1 MKFFETCWGLSSSK
15 CSSAISNQ
23 QEVATKKRKRIGFYS
38 RYLFYSL
45 SLHAFQVST
54 QIDFLITQ
62 TYFTSFTTTK
72 NGFDMTKEKLT
83 AFLTTTLNFRATS
96 FPKFFALQFLTFH
109 KSKQLSFCVVSLILY
124 HLYVIKE
131 FTGIR
136 SIEIRIIISVLIIF

>member
-1 MKFFETCWGLSSSK
+1 MLRSIFIKMFK
-15 CSSAISNQ
+15 CHFKSTRSRN
-23 QEVATKKRKRIGFYS
+23 KKRKRIGFYS

-83 AFLTTTLNFRATS
+83 AFLTT
-96 FPKFFALQFLTFH
+96 KLTFELLLYEILFSPVFYNLP
-109 KSKQLSFCVVSLILY
+109 KIKAITFFGFKLLTFCSNLCKIFKLKRKTKVS
-124 HLYVIKE
+124 
-131 FTGIR
+131 
-136 SIEIRIIISVLIIF
+136 

>member
-1 MKFFETCWGLSSSK
+1 MRLNYFNNIILDENGIEESFLNYSFALVEKCKFLKHVEVYLHQNVQVPFQINKKS
-15 CSSAISNQ
+15 Q
-23 QEVATKKRKRIGFYS
+23 QKKRKRIGFYS

-83 AFLTTTLNFRATS
+83 AFLTTTLIFWATS
-96 FPKFFALQFLTFH
+96 FPNFL
-109 KSKQLSFCVVSLILY
+109 LSSF
-124 HLYVIKE
+124 
-131 FTGIR
+131 
-136 SIEIRIIISVLIIF
+136 